1 MEKTE
6 AGFQGALKIIL
17 IMEHDVIERPWISES
32 SNDNQMPN
40 PRLLI
45 RKVV

>member
-32 SNDNQMPN
+32 SNDNPN
-40 PRLLI
+40 A
-45 RKVV
+45 KSQAAN